1 MAYANGTLH
10 YNLPQTVGTDVR
22 DWSDTNQAFEDVDT
36 ALYGAVSDVAT
47 ASSGVTALDTQ
58 LNAPTTG
65 VVAQLGQAQT
75 DITGLDGRVQT
86 LEGTVSNHTSQIADV
101 RADCEDMICAFNETS
116 STSTHDYAIGDY
128 FRYNDVLYEAI
139 AVINIGDTITPDTNC
154 KTTNVT
160 TELLDIK
167 GATDKVGDLS
177 TLTTTAKTNCVAAI
191 NEVNSAVGT
200 LSSLTTTDKSS
211 TVAAINELDNDIGD
225 LSQLTTTDKNNLVEA
240 INEVAGSTGGSV
252 SATMLAT
259 DTFAQALGKLYAV
272 VDTSKITDKSFVKIG
287 YRYYL
292 LNQISVSGY
301 DFLHVVANNPT
312 ATWWIRLASTC
323 QYMNT
328 GTDESS
334 STVNNVF
341 MGDGKM
347 TLFY

>member
-65 VVAQLGQAQT
+65 VVAQLGQAQS
-75 DITGLDGRVQT
+75 DIVGIDGRVQT

-128 FRYNDVLYEAI
+128 FRYNDVLYEAT

-211 TVAAINELDNDIGD
+211 TVAAINELDSD
-225 LSQLTTTDKNNLVEA
+225 LTIKTVTGTSLADLHTALAALTTNQIRECIIQMDTRVFPNTYCNAAESKYTFALTDVALSDTSTAGITRQIYDNAGTVTYKNYDKA
-240 INEVAGSTGGSV
+240 INGTLTV
-252 SATMLAT
+252 
-259 DTFAQALGKLYAV
+259 
-272 VDTSKITDKSFVKIG
+272 
-287 YRYYL
+287 
-292 LNQISVSGY
+292 
-301 DFLHVVANNPT
+301 
-312 ATWWIRLASTC
+312 
-323 QYMNT
+323 
-328 GTDESS
+328 TDESF
-334 STVNNVF
+334 TNW
-341 MGDGKM
+341 
-347 TLFY
+347 TLQYR